1 MVKGSF
7 GDCATLDVAINSELT
22 NAAANLMEEKSFF
35 TGDSCVGDAPFL
47 SGGIPYTPAGT
58 FVAAARAGDTHR
70 ETGGSVAEIRIE
82 EKKRGAPWLLIL
94 LLLVVAAIIGWWLW
108 SHRSAGSDTTNAP
121 SSVVTDSTAA
131 KKNP

>member
-7 GDCATLDVAINSELT
+7 GVCATLDVATNNELT
-22 NAAANLMEEKSFF
+22 SAAVNLMGEKSF
-35 TGDSCVGDAPFL
+35 SASEPSVGSAPFL

-58 FVAAARAGDTHR
+58 FVAAARPGDTHR

-94 LLLVVAAIIGWWLW
+94 LLLVVAAVIGWWLW
-108 SHRSAGSDTTNAP
+108 SHRSAGSDTTNTP
-121 SSVVTDSTAA
+121 SGVVTDSTAA